1 MPAYPPDYDP
11 EIEPSPIPG
20 QENRPY
26 AAPYYYQPQGMYSP
40 YDPRAYV
47 PVLSQEGPQV
57 EIPTQQRPNLAPL
70 NPATPQQY
78 WPPQFPITPQPLP
91 YPISVPNYRTD
102 PIMAPQPRPEESQL
116 VQRQPQHQHPAQH
129 IIDWSQWLS
138 QLYYPP
144 PVDAGGGFTLAA
156 MPNVSAI
163 LGSPQ
168 RAT

>member
-26 AAPYYYQPQGMYSP
+26 APPYYQPQGMYSP

-57 EIPTQQRPNLAPL
+57 EIPTQQRPDLVPL
-70 NPATPQQY
+70 NPSGNQFVPHLW
-78 WPPQFPITPQPLP
+78 WPPQFPVPPDPSTTPYSLPPYRQPQPW
-91 YPISVPNYRTD
+91 
-102 PIMAPQPRPEESQL
+102 PERSEL
-116 VQRQPQHQHPAQH
+116 AQRQPQQQQHPAQH